1 MNNKTTYYKKI
12 RKKLLNRAKEYY
24 ENNIER
30 FWEQAKNK
38 YRELSKEEK
47 DKEREYGR
55 NRYQNR
61 KQTKSKIILKKLVNR
76 EAKKLT

>member
-1 MNNKTTYYKKI
+1 MKI
-12 RKKLLNRAKEYY
+12 
-24 ENNIER
+24 II
-30 FWEQAKNK
+30 FSEQAKNK

-61 KQTKSKIILKKLVNR
+61 KQTKIKIILKKLVNR